1 MTQIEQEAQFLRNI
15 QEGNVPDE
23 TLAGYP
29 NLSNPDLTLHAAK
42 SDIVSAITEN
52 QAVVIIAPPGVG
64 KSTQVPKIALE
75 AGFDRIIQ
83 TQPRRRPAINV
94 GSRILFELGV
104 ALGEEKASQLVS
116 WQTGGGRE
124 GPSNAP
130 IKVVTE
136 NTLLRQQAFHP
147 RKGTNDIW
155 MLDEIHERSKYQALL
170 MGETQMMRRSNPDF
184 TAVYMSATPDKHGLI
199 QYLTDEHGQE
209 PAVIELSASM
219 YDVEDRER
227 PKSDFVTEI
236 LRAAKDIHQNPDAY
250 NGANT
255 ILAFE
260 SGVKEIN
267 DVIDELH
274 SRLPSDV
281 LANATILPNHA
292 KLSNRQQ
299 ELVYVDVPGV
309 KIIVQTNIG
318 KTSNTIPRTRY
329 VITQGLERQ
338 IILDEEGYPCLVE
351 VPISQSCMGQQ
362 RGRAGRNGPGIFVHT
377 KRKGTGFIPLSER
390 EQHMKP
396 EIQRTALDETAL
408 YLAFK
413 GEDIRTFDF
422 TDAPDS
428 HNMKLALLRMQT
440 LGAIDSKGHITNVG
454 QKMFMFAAS
463 PEGQRSMVES
473 LQHPQHIRLYV
484 AAMVAMSESGG
495 LKQYAPE
502 VHHEG
507 SEDANAEHS
516 SDMLACLDV
525 FIAMQSKSLT
535 SLNEESVSIDMHLR
549 VAESFNKLATSAGVA
564 EVTELKPP
572 TEAERAILRHCILVG
587 LANSLYAPTG
597 DGMFKPIGRSGE
609 LRQISNQS
617 VVSMHTHGP
626 VAGIPRTLQIYEK
639 GKPVQLPIIERI
651 TRATWQEVGKIA
663 IGSTE
668 WVHAGLRLRGD
679 KFIATEEQHIGNHV
693 VDVREVAAEPSPR
706 LRAAVIEHVKDN
718 PGKSLL
724 YLYKIKTDLEKLAHK
739 SKNTICRLTQDNID
753 EIINSVT
760 PDEVTSPNH
769 VEENLRQ
776 YIIEKKLSLD
786 TYVSAAQR
794 ANIARN
800 APSQISV
807 GDATLKVSYREG
819 KPLVYVRNNIDM
831 FASLPDDL
839 ELNDGRSLLFVYD
852 NKKLKSGQLKNQLR
866 IDGLL

>member
-1 MTQIEQEAQFLRNI
+1 MTQIEQEAQFITNTPHDIAL
-15 QEGNVPDE
+15 G
-23 TLAGYP
+23 GYP
-29 NLSNPDLTLHAAK
+29 NLSNPDLTLHTAK
-42 SDIVSAITEN
+42 SDIISAITEN

-64 KSTQVPKIALE
+64 KSTQLPKIALE
-75 AGFDRIIQ
+75 AGFDHIVQ

-104 ALGEEKASQLVS
+104 VLGEEKANELVS
-116 WQTGGGRE
+116 WQTGGGRV
-124 GPSNAP
+124 GSHDAP
-130 IKVVTE
+130 IEVVTE
-136 NTLLRQQAFHP
+136 NTLLRKQAFHP
-147 RKGTNDIW
+147 KRETNGIW
-155 MLDEIHERSKYQALL
+155 MLDEIHEQSKYQALL
-170 MGETQMMRRSNPDF
+170 MGETQKLRRSNPDF

-209 PAVIELSASM
+209 PAVIELSATM
-219 YDVEDRER
+219 YDIEDRER
-227 PKSDFVTEI
+227 PTSDFVTEI

-274 SRLPSDV
+274 TRLPADV
-281 LANATILPNHA
+281 LANTTILPNHS

-299 ELVYVDVPGV
+299 ELVNVDVPGV

-318 KTSNTIPRTRY
+318 KTSNTVPRTRY
-329 VITQGLERQ
+329 VITQGLEKQ
-338 IILDEEGYPCLVE
+338 IILDEEGFGCLVE

-377 KRKGTGFIPLSER
+377 KRKGAGFIKLSER
-390 EQHMKP
+390 EPQMKP
-396 EIQRTALDETAL
+396 EIQRTSLDETEL
-408 YLAFK
+408 YLAFR

-422 TDAPDS
+422 KDAPDS
-428 HNMKLALLRMQT
+428 HNMKLALQRMET
-440 LGAIDSKGHITNVG
+440 LGAIDSRGHITTIG
-454 QKMFMFAAS
+454 QKMYMFAAS

-507 SEDANAEHS
+507 AEDANAEHS
-516 SDMLACLDV
+516 SDMLACLEA
-525 FIAMQSKSLT
+525 FIATQNKSLT
-535 SLNEESVSIDMHLR
+535 NLNDENVSIDMHLK
-549 VAESFNKLATSAGVA
+549 VEESFKKLASSAGVA
-564 EVTELKPP
+564 EVAELKPP

-597 DGMFKPIGRSGE
+597 DGMFKPIGRLGE

-626 VAGIPRTLQIYEK
+626 VAGVPRTLQIYEK
-639 GKPVQLPIIERI
+639 GKAVQLPIIERI
-651 TRATWQEVGKIA
+651 TRASWQEIGKIA
-663 IGSTE
+663 VGSTE
-668 WVHAGLRLRGD
+668 WVHASLRLRGD
-679 KFIATEEQHIGNHV
+679 RFIATEEQHIGSQV
-693 VDVREVAAEPSPR
+693 VDVREVAAEPGPR
-706 LRAAVIEHVKDN
+706 LRAAVIQHVKDN

-724 YLYKIKTDLEKLAHK
+724 YLYKIKTDLESLAHK
-739 SKNTICRLTQDNID
+739 SKNSISRLTQDAID
-753 EIINSVT
+753 AIIDGAT
-760 PDEVTSPNH
+760 PDDVTSPNH

-786 TYVSAAQR
+786 SYVSAAQR
-794 ANIARN
+794 TNIIRS
-800 APSQISV
+800 APPKVEI
-807 GDATLKVSYREG
+807 GDIVLKVSYRSG
-819 KPLVYVRNNIDM
+819 KPLVYVRNNIDIYGL
-831 FASLPDDL
+831 LPDDVQL
-839 ELNDGRSLLFVYD
+839 DDGRSLLFVYD
-852 NKKLKSGQLKNQLR
+852 NLKLKSGQLKNQLR
-866 IDGLL
+866 TDGLL